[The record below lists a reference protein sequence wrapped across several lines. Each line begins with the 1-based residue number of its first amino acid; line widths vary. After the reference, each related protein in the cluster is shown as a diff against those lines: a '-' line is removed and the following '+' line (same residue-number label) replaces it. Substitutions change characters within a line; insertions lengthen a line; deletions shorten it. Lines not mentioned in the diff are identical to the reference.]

1 MKHFIAFTLLLLVFC
16 GCGIGL
22 GENNEK
28 LLKGNWQAISWT
40 NANNKT
46 LEETKNVKFS
56 FENGSYSY
64 INNTINEMGTYKVEN
79 DMLFTK
85 PSKENEMMVKIVKI
99 TKDSLI
105 LGMNR
110 AGELELL
117 SLVKDTITNSKA
129 H

>member
-1 MKHFIAFTLLLLVFC
+1 MLRL
-16 GCGIGL
+16 
-22 GENNEK
+22 
-28 LLKGNWQAISWT
+28 
-40 NANNKT
+40 NNKT

-117 SLVKDTITNSKA
+117 SLAKDTITNSKA